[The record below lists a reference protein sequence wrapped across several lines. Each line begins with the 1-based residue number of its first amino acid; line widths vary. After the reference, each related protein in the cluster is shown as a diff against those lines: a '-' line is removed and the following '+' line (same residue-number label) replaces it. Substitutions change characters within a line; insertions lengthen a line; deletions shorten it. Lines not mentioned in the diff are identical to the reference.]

1 MKGVFHK
8 SVHHPDPSC
17 ARKRSKEEHN
27 DTSAVKEA
35 DEDSGGESDVKREDT
50 KEETEEREAE
60 ALEVRDIKYGLE
72 KLVYH

>member
-1 MKGVFHK
+1 M
-8 SVHHPDPSC
+8 HHPDSSC